1 MKLKKFIKLLEKNRN
16 KNKKNKEGDY
26 IQVYGNGKDGNLKTE
41 GRLLSRF
48 SVYKNNI
55 CFYFPKDY
63 MPCEYSYDGH
73 YMSLDS
79 DVDEVKYLN
88 HKYAVKLCE
97 VIKRFIADKN

>member
-16 KNKKNKEGDY
+16 KNKINKEGDY

-73 YMSLDS
+73 YMPLDS
-79 DVDEVKYLN
+79 NVDEIKRLK
-88 HKYAVKLCE
+88 HKDAELLCN
-97 VIKRFIADKN
+97 VIKRFIADNN